1 VWGIEVPRFEMSLKA
16 CVHSAQSTLS
26 ILSSPW
32 ATAEKMDVVISSTEG
47 FVHSQGA
54 GIQRNPASSVL
65 MIL

>member
-1 VWGIEVPRFEMSLKA
+1 MSLKA
-16 CVHSAQSTLS
+16 CVHSTQSTLS

-32 ATAEKMDVVISSTEG
+32 ATAEKMDMVISSTEG